1 MKRLKALL
9 KYPEYLLFGC
19 YYHACE
25 IIEFW
30 RVVWRYYRY
39 PRFALADSLIQL
51 KYLFTNS
58 DRICFNYLKRFSTR
72 DVQRWYGETWLSTF
86 SKISKAADINREDHL
101 YELGCGRG
109 RLVFWA
115 SEVLGVKATGIDLNP
130 VFIRRAESV
139 RCRIKSHLAHFRC
152 ENIMQA
158 DLSAAT
164 VVYLYGTAFE
174 EEAFPGLTTLLK
186 TTASGTRIITVSWPV
201 TRLVDDGSFSTV
213 KEISG
218 RYLWGKGT
226 IYISVRS

>member
-1 MKRLKALL
+1 MRRLKALL

-25 IIEFW
+25 IIEFGH
-30 RVVWRYYRY
+30 VVWRYYRY

-51 KYLFTNS
+51 KYLFTNA
-58 DRICFNYLKRFSTR
+58 DRICFSYLKHFSTR
-72 DVQRWYGETWLSTF
+72 DVQRWYGETYLSTF
-86 SKISKAADINREDHL
+86 AKISRAADLSPDDHL

-115 SEVLGVKATGIDLNP
+115 SEVLGVETTGIDLNP

-139 RCRIKSHLAHFRC
+139 RGRIRNRLAHFRC

-158 DLSAAT
+158 DLSDAT

-174 EEAFPGLTTLLK
+174 EEAFPGLVSLLK
-186 TTASGTRIITVSWPV
+186 KTAPGTRILTVSWPL
-201 TRLVDDGSFSTV
+201 TRLVDDGSFYTD
-213 KEISG
+213 KEMSG

-226 IYISVRS
+226 VYINIRS